1 MHDEGCATLSGHLL
15 PTEKGFFNCSNF
27 LALMG
32 GVIGEG
38 PEARGWGAGQG
49 AGEVGALLAAAQCEG
64 GPCRYVLMNVGE
76 PLNEV
81 EAEQMMKEAD
91 ENGDGTLDYEG
102 EQRMGPGTLEA

>member
-38 PEARGWGAGQG
+38 PEPRG
-49 AGEVGALLAAAQCEG
+49 
-64 GPCRYVLMNVGE
+64 
-76 PLNEV
+76 
-81 EAEQMMKEAD
+81 
-91 ENGDGTLDYEG
+91 
-102 EQRMGPGTLEA
+102 